1 MLITFNMD
9 IITNYTQEFLLSIG
23 VAPNE
28 LKWWSLAVY
37 IAMLTVLSII
47 TYVIVHQIVV
57 IGVRRVV
64 SRTTVKWDDDLFND
78 KLLSAVCH
86 IVPPVLLLVITPWAL
101 KDYTTLLSSIEKGL
115 MIYITVVS
123 VRLVNI
129 LLSSIHIASRHAESL
144 KGHPLKGL
152 IQMLKLIAI
161 CVGLII
167 IISLLI
173 DKNPIII
180 LSGLGAS
187 AAILMLVFKDT
198 IMGLVAGVQL
208 SVNDMLKPG
217 DWIEAP
223 KHGVNGTVEDVTLT
237 TVKVRNW
244 DMTIVTVPPY
254 SLVSDSFQN
263 WRGMQMSGGRRVKR
277 SINIDVNT
285 VKTLSETEL
294 AQYTNK
300 EWYKNFNHNG
310 EVVNL
315 HLFRHYI
322 NWYLDTHPQVN
333 HEMLSMVRQL
343 QPENHGIPIE
353 LYFFTATTAWVE
365 YEDIQAQIFEHIF
378 ANIGNFGLRLFQSP
392 SGLDFSSLQKK

>member
-343 QPENHGIPIE
+343 QPEDHGIPIE

>member
-1 MLITFNMD
+1 MD

-101 KDYTTLLSSIEKGL
+101 KDYTAILSSIEKGL

-343 QPENHGIPIE
+343 QPEDHGIPIE

>member
-123 VRLVNI
+123 VRLINI

>member
-101 KDYTTLLSSIEKGL
+101 KDYTDLLSSIEKGL

-343 QPENHGIPIE
+343 QPEDHGIPIE